1 MSQFRSLSMGVTITL
16 VLSACADTPA
26 YRVQSRP
33 EPIPPPSTV
42 VYFYPKSGQSPQ
54 QQDRDRYECYLW
66 ARQQS
71 GYDPGQSRLAPH
83 QRIEVT
89 PATPPGTGAAV
100 GAITG
105 AVIGSAISRPRDSGE
120 GALFGAVAG
129 AIVGSAADASRQEQA
144 SQLQRHYDRETASR
158 IAREERQASAYRRAM
173 SACLEGRGYSVQ

>member
-1 MSQFRSLSMGVTITL
+1 MRLLRSLGVGVTMTL
-16 VLSACADTPA
+16 VLTSCADAPA
-26 YRVQSRP
+26 YRVTSRP

-42 VYFYPKSGQSPQ
+42 VYFYPKQGQTAQ

-66 ARQQS
+66 ARKQT
-71 GYDPGQSRLAPH
+71 GYDPAQSRLAPH

-89 PATPPGTGAAV
+89 PANPPGTGTAV

-105 AVIGSAISRPRDSGE
+105 AVIGSAVSRPRNAGE

-129 AIVGSAADASRQEQA
+129 AIIGSAADASQQEQA
-144 SQLQRHYDRETASR
+144 SQLQRHYDKETASR
-158 IAREERQASAYRRAM
+158 IAREERQASEYRRAM